1 MNKKMANEKS
11 VEGKLSIGDLRRMIQ
26 SARDLGG
33 KSQVNS
39 QFTIEQVC
47 DIYSAALEGRD
58 DAEIPCGMKY
68 DVYKRRDVTSKDSLI
83 IRNILR
89 DCA

>member
-11 VEGKLSIGDLRRMIQ
+11 IEGKLSVGELRRMIQ
-26 SARDLGG
+26 SARELGG
-33 KSQVNS
+33 KSQVNP
-39 QFTIEQVC
+39 QFTMQQVC
-47 DIYSAALEGRD
+47 DIYSAALGDRD
-58 DAEIPCGMKY
+58 DAEVPEGMKY
-68 DVYKRRDVTSKDSLI
+68 DVYRRRNVPSKDSLI